1 MNSSGYKLSLFSGS
15 SRFSNV
21 MKKVEAAAKSCV
33 TASLARAI
41 LAMTGAPLTAQVR
54 GLRPMTREELKREA
68 DEREQRFAAERAE
81 RAATESWDA
90 YFRGLLDERCD
101 ILREAVGEF
110 VAETIADLRQD
121 IEADTRQALD
131 GVRRQGDERLTELR
145 TALGDLRLA
154 VDDIRERMAAAPPV
168 AGPPGPEGPRGDVGP
183 QGPPGP
189 EGPLALFPQ
198 VKAWSADAI
207 SYRGD
212 VVTHA
217 GGTWQARKDT
227 GKEPPHPDWIE
238 LAIPGRDGRDAVTPT
253 VRGTWRAD
261 AEYRALDIIAKD
273 GGCFIAKCDAPG
285 VCPGPDWQIVSTRGA
300 RGERGERGPKGERDR
315 RVRPRRRSS
324 AGKSIA
330 PPLPRR
336 RS

>member
-1 MNSSGYKLSLFSGS
+1 MTD
-15 SRFSNV
+15 
-21 MKKVEAAAKSCV
+21 
-33 TASLARAI
+33 TASFEFEDPLAKW
-41 LAMTGAPLTAQVR
+41 
-54 GLRPMTREELKREA
+54 KREA
-68 DEREQRFAAERAE
+68 DERTAAEQEERERRQRAQLRAE
-81 RAATESWDA
+81 REASQGWDA
-90 YFRGLLDERCD
+90 YFRGLIAEEHELMME
-101 ILREAVGEF
+101 IVGQALGEQR
-110 VAETIADLRQD
+110 AD

-154 VDDIRERMAAAPPV
+154 VDDIRKWMATAPPV
-168 AGPPGPEGPRGDVGP
+168 AGPPGPEGPQGDVGP

-189 EGPLALFPQ
+189 VGPPAPFPQ

-217 GGTWQARKDT
+217 GATWQAQRDT
-227 GKEPPHPDWIE
+227 AKEPPHPDWIQ
-238 LAIPGRDGRDAVTPT
+238 LAVPGRDGRDAVSPT

-261 AEYRALDIIAKD
+261 AEYRALDVVAKD

-300 RGERGERGPKGERDR
+300 RGERGERGPEGERGPAGPAAPTIVGWQIDR
-315 RVRPRRRSS
+315 ASFTATPVMTDGSE
-324 AGKSIA
+324 G
-330 PPLPRR
+330 PPLELRGLFEQYQIETE
-336 RS
+336 